1 MYIYIYECICISYS
15 IYIYTHIIRYMQI
28 DIYSV
33 CTMCIEIH
41 VWRIGDNAATNGM
54 MIVYCDILW

>member
-1 MYIYIYECICISYS
+1 VYIYMSVYVYPIA
-15 IYIYTHIIRYMQI
+15 YIYTHIIRYMQI

>member
-1 MYIYIYECICISYS
+1 
-15 IYIYTHIIRYMQI
+15 MQI